1 MLWLCLLVF
10 LVSYNAFKH
19 HNLPFRVSKFTRLG
33 SRATTSVVEDLTRPH
48 PSPSQTVPQLRRMK
62 RAPTKVD
69 VSSFT
74 AGQQFEAKVV
84 SIMRFGVFV
93 ELIPNVN
100 ALVPRSNMSPGF
112 YSRLSKAGKE
122 SKGESIL
129 VEITE
134 ISHGD
139 GAITVKH
146 CGDQRTDMSSLKDL
160 NIVGQQFNATVV
172 SKHNFGIFAKVDQFE
187 VDGLIPN
194 FKAPRQYV
202 ANLKVG
208 QSITVKVEEV
218 NPQDGKLV
226 FSIPPSIHQL
236 ESFAKLPADQW
247 TVAEVKSVT
256 AFGIFVRPVGSDIS
270 GLIHRSRIPTA
281 LLTELRNRVSQE
293 SPQSLCQDQG
303 GDHDSRSQQDLGNIF
318 QVGDVVK
325 VRVHG
330 VDESALRVDFTMMPD
345 RDEDEGFIPEFQLQ
359 QFESMPGAPIQP
371 INYADESEEGDGIGF
386 DAESTLVWWRGAAYK
401 HSAEADSSPVDKE
414 CAVVEESRE
423 LRVGEWRRSFEET
436 RRSEAIGSNS
446 VALQNEI
453 REIDEEIG
461 DMASFTRE
469 MEIDPMGILNG
480 PISTDASQPRKPF
493 SLLSREDLSIFPS
506 DWRTNLPVF
515 DDAERKAA
523 LQMKLLKGGKSSDAE
538 ELVCLL
544 TEIEK
549 DISPNEKRGE
559 RL

>member
-1 MLWLCLLVF
+1 
-10 LVSYNAFKH
+10 
-19 HNLPFRVSKFTRLG
+19 
-33 SRATTSVVEDLTRPH
+33 
-48 PSPSQTVPQLRRMK
+48 MK
-62 RAPTKVD
+62 RAPVKVD

-74 AGQQFEAKVV
+74 VGQQFEANVI

-93 ELIPNVN
+93 ELTPNVN
-100 ALVPRSNMSPGF
+100 ALVPRSNISPGF
-112 YSRLSKAGKE
+112 YSQLWKAGKE

-139 GAITVKH
+139 GKITAKH
-146 CGDQRTDMSSLKDL
+146 CGDQQTDISYLKDL

-202 ANLKVG
+202 SNLKVG
-208 QSITVKVEEV
+208 QSITVRVEEV

-236 ESFAKLPADQW
+236 ELFAKLPAEEW
-247 TVAEVKSVT
+247 TMAEVKSVT

-270 GLIHRSRIPTA
+270 GLIHRSRIPTD

-293 SPQSLCQDQG
+293 TPQSPSHDQG
-303 GDHDSRSQQDLGNIF
+303 DDRETRGQLELGNIF

-325 VRVHG
+325 VRVHD
-330 VDESALRVDFTMMPD
+330 VDESALRVDFTMLPD
-345 RDEDEGFIPEFQLQ
+345 RDEDEGFIPEFQIQ
-359 QFESMPGAPIQP
+359 EFESTQGSLVQP
-371 INYADESEEGDGIGF
+371 IEYADESGAGDGNAF
-386 DAESTLVWWRGAAYK
+386 DAESTLVWWRGAPFK
-401 HSAEADSSPVDKE
+401 HSTEADSSPADKE
-414 CAVVEESRE
+414 CSIVEESRE
-423 LRVGEWRRSFEET
+423 LGIGQWRRSFEEA

-461 DMASFTRE
+461 DMATFTKE
-469 MEIDPMGILNG
+469 MQIDPMGIFDG
-480 PISTDASQPRKPF
+480 PISTEAPQPRKPF
-493 SLLSREDLSIFPS
+493 TLLCREDLSIFPS
-506 DWRTNLPVF
+506 DWRTNLPLF
-515 DDAERKAA
+515 DDVERRAA
-523 LQMKLLKGGKSSDAE
+523 WQTKFLKGGKLRDAE
-538 ELVCLL
+538 ALVLL
-544 TEIEK
+544 LAEIEK
-549 DISPNEKRGE
+549 DISPLEKRGE